1 MWPTVVLQTKEVI
14 NQVGYSNQFS
24 LFCFHYKKARQ
35 ATKGRGAADMPSE
48 TPSIIHPTC
57 HGNQV
62 FVAVPTPGVCP
73 CFTGLLCH
81 QFWIAMFQGPA
92 SRWRH
97 PPFPTWPPA
106 SEYLWAFPNEPIHLC
121 LVTIQTNMSVLWM
134 GGNIFKTFRSFKALG
149 YLCWANK
156 YPADLTKKNP
166 KLPKTQNKPQKKPH
180 QKKKRGKENVH
191 MQSVMPPIFDIFG

>member
-1 MWPTVVLQTKEVI
+1 MRHLPLTVWIKACNLQKWLQCWGLCTGSSVYLWAVAVRNYYILLQDSAILKISLWMWPTVVLQRKEVI

-24 LFCFHYKKARQ
+24 LFCFHYKIARQ
-35 ATKGRGAADMPSE
+35 TTKGRGAADMPSE
-48 TPSIIHPTC
+48 TPSNIYSTC

-106 SEYLWAFPNEPIHLC
+106 SEYLWAFPNELPLFF
-121 LVTIQTNMSVLWM
+121 TINTCRENMYV
-134 GGNIFKTFRSFKALG
+134 F
-149 YLCWANK
+149 
-156 YPADLTKKNP
+156 
-166 KLPKTQNKPQKKPH
+166 
-180 QKKKRGKENVH
+180 
-191 MQSVMPPIFDIFG
+191 